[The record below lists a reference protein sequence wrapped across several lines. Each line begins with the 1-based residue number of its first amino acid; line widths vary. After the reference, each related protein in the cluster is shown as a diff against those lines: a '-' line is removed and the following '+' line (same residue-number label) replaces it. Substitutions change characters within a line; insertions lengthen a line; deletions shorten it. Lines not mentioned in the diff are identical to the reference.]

1 MDVQKQ
7 RPGRPHAPAI
17 MSLQPIDVLCVEDN
31 ASDFALIERTLHR
44 QGMLRR
50 CERVESSE
58 ALTAALHGH
67 RWDVVLSDYA
77 VPGMYFTDT
86 LRRFHHHHP
95 DLPLI
100 LVSGTIGEVKARVMV
115 EVGAWDFVPKDDL
128 KRLVPAIQRAL
139 QRASVQAERR
149 RAGEVAS
156 AVRPVDPDEA
166 AASKSRP
173 R

>member
-1 MDVQKQ
+1 MNL
-7 RPGRPHAPAI
+7 R
-17 MSLQPIDVLCVEDN
+17 PIDVLCVEDN
-31 ASDFALIERTLHR
+31 PSDFLLIERTLHR
-44 QGMLRR
+44 HGMLGR

-58 ALTAALHGH
+58 ALTAALNGH

-86 LRRFHHHHP
+86 LRRFHHHHR

-128 KRLVPAIQRAL
+128 KRLIPAIHRAL
-139 QRASVQAERR
+139 ERASA
-149 RAGEVAS
+149 RAGRLASDAVPGVA
-156 AVRPVDPDEA
+156 PTVDRAEPA
-166 AASKSRP
+166 PSKSRL